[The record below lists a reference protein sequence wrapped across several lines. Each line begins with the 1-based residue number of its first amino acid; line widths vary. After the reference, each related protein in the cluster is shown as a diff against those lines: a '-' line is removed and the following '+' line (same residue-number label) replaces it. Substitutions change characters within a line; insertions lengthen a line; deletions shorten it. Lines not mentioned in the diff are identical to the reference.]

1 MISRFNIDTKI
12 NLQIGD
18 PMDQGCSHM
27 VHNVLYEYAN
37 INAITIPV
45 RVGLDKLEDA
55 IIGARA
61 FGLDFTLTMPLK
73 SPIIE
78 YLDEVD
84 DMSRAFRC
92 VNNVK
97 YVDGKLIGT
106 GLDGVG
112 MGAAIRHRLGDKMNG
127 RRALVLGAGAVAGP
141 IAAALAERGVTSIV
155 IANRTVSKAEYIADI
170 LKKYFPTLQVE
181 FGPLDEAY
189 LNEKAPSCGIVVQC
203 TSMGGGTWEPFH
215 PLSFM
220 ALLPKDCLVADVL
233 YPVTTVLTEAQ
244 RLGLETLNGQEMILH
259 QQLATM
265 EFRFGVKLP
274 DEALLVAEEAL
285 DMSVAKRAFRN
296 RTLAAEKA
304 AEEAAKKD

>member
-1 MISRFNIDTKI
+1 MISQYNIDTKI

-27 VHNVLYEYAN
+27 VHNVLYNYAN

-45 RVGLDKLEDA
+45 RVGMKELEGA
-55 IIGARA
+55 IAGARA

-73 SPIIE
+73 SAIID

-84 DMSRAFRC
+84 EMSREFKC

-112 MGAAIRHRLGDKMNG
+112 MGAAIKHRLGDRIVG
-127 RRALVLGAGAVAGP
+127 RNVLVLGGGAVAGP
-141 IAAALAERGVTSIV
+141 IAAALAERGVASIT
-155 IANRTVSKAEYIADI
+155 IANRTVSKAEYIADV
-170 LKKYFPTLQVE
+170 LKKHFPELKVSC
-181 FGPLDEAY
+181 GPLNEEF
-189 LNEKAPSCGIVVQC
+189 LNSVAPESNIVVQC
-203 TSMGGGTWEPFH
+203 TSMGGGTWEEFKPI
-215 PLSFM
+215 SFM
-220 ALLPKDCLVADVL
+220 KLLPKDCLVADVL
-233 YPVTTVLTEAQ
+233 YPVTTVLTEAA

-259 QQLATM
+259 QQIATM
-265 EFRFGVKLP
+265 EFRFGIKLP

-296 RTLAAEKA
+296 RMKA
-304 AEEAAKKD
+304 QQK

>member
-1 MISRFNIDTKI
+1 MISQYNIDTKI

-27 VHNVLYEYAN
+27 VHNVLYNYAN

-45 RVGLDKLEDA
+45 RVGMKELEGA
-55 IIGARA
+55 IAGARA

-73 SPIIE
+73 SAIID

-84 DMSRAFRC
+84 EMSREFKC

-112 MGAAIRHRLGDKMNG
+112 MGAAIKHRLGDRIIG
-127 RRALVLGAGAVAGP
+127 RNVLVLGGGAVAGP
-141 IAAALAERGVTSIV
+141 IAAALAERGVASIT

-170 LKKYFPTLQVE
+170 LKKHFPELKVSC
-181 FGPLDEAY
+181 GPLNEEF
-189 LNEKAPSCGIVVQC
+189 LNSVAPESNIVVQC
-203 TSMGGGTWEPFH
+203 TSMGGGTWEEFKPI
-215 PLSFM
+215 SFM
-220 ALLPKDCLVADVL
+220 ELLPKDCLVADVL
-233 YPVTTVLTEAQ
+233 YPVTTVLTEAA

-259 QQLATM
+259 QQIATM
-265 EFRFGVKLP
+265 EFRFGIKLP

-296 RTLAAEKA
+296 RMKA
-304 AEEAAKKD
+304 QQK

>member
-1 MISRFNIDTKI
+1 MISQYNIDTKI

-27 VHNVLYEYAN
+27 VHNVLYNYAN

-45 RVGLDKLEDA
+45 RVGMKELEGA
-55 IIGARA
+55 IAGARA

-73 SPIIE
+73 SAIID

-84 DMSRAFRC
+84 EMSREFKC

-97 YVDGKLIGT
+97 CVDGKLIGT

-112 MGAAIRHRLGDKMNG
+112 MGAAIKHRLGDRIIG
-127 RRALVLGAGAVAGP
+127 RNVLVLGGGAVAGP
-141 IAAALAERGVTSIV
+141 IAAALAERGVASIT

-170 LKKYFPTLQVE
+170 LKKHFPELKVSC
-181 FGPLDEAY
+181 GPLNEEF
-189 LNEKAPSCGIVVQC
+189 LNSVAPESNIVVQC
-203 TSMGGGTWEPFH
+203 TSMGGGTWEEFKPI
-215 PLSFM
+215 SFM
-220 ALLPKDCLVADVL
+220 ELLPKDCLVADVL
-233 YPVTTVLTEAQ
+233 YPVTTVLTEAA

-259 QQLATM
+259 QQIATM
-265 EFRFGVKLP
+265 EFRFGIKLP

-296 RTLAAEKA
+296 RMKA
-304 AEEAAKKD
+304 QQK

>member
-1 MISRFNIDTKI
+1 MLTQYNIDTKI

-27 VHNVLYEYAN
+27 VHNFLYQFAN

-45 RVGLDKLEDA
+45 KVGLSELEGA
-55 IIGARA
+55 IAGARA

-73 SPIIE
+73 SAIID

-84 DMSRAFRC
+84 DISRDFRC

-112 MGAAIRHRLGDKMNG
+112 MGAAIRHRLGAKMDG
-127 RRALVLGAGAVAGP
+127 RHALILGAGAVAGP
-141 IAAALAERGVTSIV
+141 IAAAVAERGVTKIV
-155 IANRTVSKAEYIADI
+155 IANRTVSKAEYIAGI
-170 LKKYFPTLQVE
+170 LRKYFPDLEVE
-181 FGPLDEAY
+181 YGPLTDEF
-189 LNEKAPSCGIVVQC
+189 LKEKAPQSNLVVQC
-203 TSMGGGTWEPFH
+203 TSMGGGTWKEFEP
-215 PLSFM
+215 LGFM
-220 ALLPKDCLVADVL
+220 ETLPKDCLVADVL

-259 QQLATM
+259 QQIATM
-265 EFRFGVKLP
+265 EFRFGIKLP
-274 DEALLVAEEAL
+274 EEEALLLAEEAL

-296 RTLAAEKA
+296 RHKKEC
-304 AEEAAKKD
+304 EERRMI

>member
-1 MISRFNIDTKI
+1 MISQYNIDTKI

-27 VHNVLYEYAN
+27 VHNVLYQYAN

-45 RVGLDKLEDA
+45 RVGLKELEGA
-55 IIGARA
+55 IAGARA

-73 SPIIE
+73 SVIID

-84 DMSRAFRC
+84 DMSREFRC

-97 YVDGKLIGT
+97 FVNNKLVGT

-112 MGAAIRHRLGDKMNG
+112 MGAAIRHRLGERMNG
-127 RRALVLGAGAVAGP
+127 RRALILGAGAVAGP
-141 IAAALAERGVTSIV
+141 IAAAILERGVTSV
-155 IANRTVSKAEYIADI
+155 SIANRTVAKAEYIASV
-170 LKKYFPTLQVE
+170 LNKHFPKCEVE
-181 FGPLDEAY
+181 YGPLTEEY
-189 LNEKAPSCGIVVQC
+189 LNKKAPGSDIVVQC
-203 TSMGGGTWEPFH
+203 TSMGGGIWEDFH

-220 ALLPKDCLVADVL
+220 ELLPPDCLVADVL
-233 YPVTTVLTEAQ
+233 YPKTTVLTEAQ

-265 EFRFGVKLP
+265 EFRFGIRLP
-274 DEALLVAEEAL
+274 EEALLVAEEAL
-285 DMSVAKRAFRN
+285 DMSVAKREFRN
-296 RTLAAEKA
+296 RVMAAKRAAER
-304 AEEAAKKD
+304 AK

>member
-1 MISRFNIDTKI
+1 MISQYNIDTKI

-27 VHNVLYEYAN
+27 VHNVLYQYAN

-45 RVGLDKLEDA
+45 RVTAEDLENA

-61 FGLDFTLTMPLK
+61 FGLDFTLTMPHK
-73 SPIIE
+73 STIIE

-84 DMSRAFRC
+84 TMSREFRC

-112 MGAAIRHRLGDKMNG
+112 MGAAIRHRLGERMDG
-127 RRALVLGAGAVAGP
+127 RRALILGAGAVAGP
-141 IAAALAERGVTSIV
+141 IAAAIVERGVNDIV
-155 IANRTVSKAEYIADI
+155 IANRTIEKAEYIEGV
-170 LKKYFPTLQVE
+170 LKKYFPEIQVKS
-181 FGPLDEAY
+181 GPLTEEFLNAEA
-189 LNEKAPSCGIVVQC
+189 PTCTIVVQC
-203 TSMGGGTWEPFH
+203 TSMGGGAWEEFH

-220 ALLPKDCLVADVL
+220 ELLPKDCLIADVL
-233 YPVTTVLTEAQ
+233 YPKTTVLTEAQ

-274 DEALLVAEEAL
+274 EEALLVAEEAL

-296 RTLAAEKA
+296 RMKAKEKQNG
-304 AEEAAKKD
+304 